1 MKQKA
6 QTDSSCYQHHRDK
19 GVKQWIWG
27 GSSDF
32 TEVDGLYKGQYDGPD
47 PTTVIEAN
55 KINKIK
61 LFV

>member
-1 MKQKA
+1 MFLWNRKLKQIHLAINIIGIKE
-6 QTDSSCYQHHRDK
+6 
-19 GVKQWIWG
+19 WIWG